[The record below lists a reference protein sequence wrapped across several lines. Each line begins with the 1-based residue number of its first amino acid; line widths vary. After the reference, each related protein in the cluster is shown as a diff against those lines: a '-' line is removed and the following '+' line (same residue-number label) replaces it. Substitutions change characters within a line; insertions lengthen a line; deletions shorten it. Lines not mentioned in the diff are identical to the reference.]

1 MSEREHYATNVS
13 DQQWA
18 LLEPLL
24 PVPKK
29 QPGGSGRTPRDLRE
43 IVDAIFYVN
52 RTGCPW
58 RYIPKSFG
66 PWNTAYTYFN
76 RWSKAGIW
84 EMIMEQLRAQER
96 QRQGR
101 DKEPSAGCVDSQSV
115 KTITYGDSR
124 GYDGGKHVK
133 GRKRHI
139 LVDTLGLLVAVI
151 VTAANVSDREGLM
164 QLLKTYFSDG
174 VKRLRKLWVDAG
186 YKGKALGRWVRALKK
201 THKID
206 LEVSGRIGPGFQVVA
221 KRWVVERT
229 FGWLNLRRRLSK
241 DYEVLTRNSEA
252 MIQVA
257 FITVLIRRLA

>member
-29 QPGGSGRTPRDLRE
+29 QPGGSGRPPRDLRE

-84 EMIMEQLRAQER
+84 DTIMEQLRAQER

-139 LVDTLGLLVAVI
+139 LVDTLGL
-151 VTAANVSDREGLM
+151 RG
-164 QLLKTYFSDG
+164 
-174 VKRLRKLWVDAG
+174 
-186 YKGKALGRWVRALKK
+186 
-201 THKID
+201 
-206 LEVSGRIGPGFQVVA
+206 
-221 KRWVVERT
+221 
-229 FGWLNLRRRLSK
+229 
-241 DYEVLTRNSEA
+241 
-252 MIQVA
+252 
-257 FITVLIRRLA
+257 